1 MAINPIELNGAI
13 SRSQDYLQIKH
24 GEDTKGMHDQQ
35 NFQTTFHREAEHR
48 LNQVRSGD
56 QVRGD
61 GKQSD
66 ARDQGHGQYAGDGG
80 RRRPGEHKA
89 EDNGKVITKGTSS
102 FDVKI

>member
-13 SRSQDYLQIKH
+13 SRSQDYLQLKH
-24 GEDTKGMHDQQ
+24 GEDTKGLHDQQ
-35 NFQTTFHREAEHR
+35 NFQATFHREAEHR

-80 RRRPGEHKA
+80 RRRPGEQGGK
-89 EDNGKVITKGTSS
+89 EDGKVIAKGTSS